1 MATISVLLENGAD
14 VNDADR
20 VGYTP
25 LLFVIGIFGERISA
39 ISFNKRTPKDKLPHE
54 KNDATE

>member
-1 MATISVLLENGAD
+1 LFQNGAD
-14 VNDADR
+14 VKDANR

-25 LLFVIGIFGERISA
+25 LLLVIGILGERISA